1 MKTDRTRV
9 LLIEK
14 SESEAL
20 AISSSL
26 IKEGNGKYLVDTVA
40 SLAQAVISINQQH
53 FDVVLAGM
61 DMPGVEGFDIV
72 PALLKHDE
80 NLPVVVLSDQENEQV
95 TIDVMHSGAQDYL
108 IKSRADGYLIR
119 RALDYAIERKRIEQG
134 ISYLAQYDSLTGLA
148 NRALF
153 RERLN
158 RAMVRADR
166 NKKIVALMFI
176 DLDRFKNINDSMGHD
191 VGDQLLVEIG
201 NRLKECTREDD
212 TIARQGGDE
221 FTIILE
227 DIAHIGDV
235 SVVANKILNAMI
247 EPVNVNGFELFVT
260 PSIGI
265 TLYPIDDIHAK
276 DLLRNADAA
285 MYKAKDSGR
294 NCFRFYTVDMNRHVE
309 EKVLMETKLRHAIEN
324 QEFEL
329 HYQPK
334 FNINSRELI
343 GAEALIRWNH
353 PEQGYISPGLY
364 HLLRKPG

>member
-158 RAMVRADR
+158 RAMVEGSQPFG
-166 NKKIVALMFI
+166 IEHPQ
-176 DLDRFKNINDSMGHD
+176 RFHLWG
-191 VGDQLLVEIG
+191 
-201 NRLKECTREDD
+201 
-212 TIARQGGDE
+212 QG
-221 FTIILE
+221 
-227 DIAHIGDV
+227 
-235 SVVANKILNAMI
+235 
-247 EPVNVNGFELFVT
+247 
-260 PSIGI
+260 
-265 TLYPIDDIHAK
+265 
-276 DLLRNADAA
+276 
-285 MYKAKDSGR
+285 
-294 NCFRFYTVDMNRHVE
+294 
-309 EKVLMETKLRHAIEN
+309 
-324 QEFEL
+324 
-329 HYQPK
+329 
-334 FNINSRELI
+334 
-343 GAEALIRWNH
+343 
-353 PEQGYISPGLY
+353 
-364 HLLRKPG
+364 